1 MGSSSQSGHVLVGFC
16 YNPGLLEKATV
27 LEVKSHQVMVYSV
40 RSGCEFELVS
50 VYKGGKKKTH
60 SKAIL
65 LPIYLRAYAAS
76 GTSNVFY

>member
-1 MGSSSQSGHVLVGFC
+1 
-16 YNPGLLEKATV
+16 
-27 LEVKSHQVMVYSV
+27 MVYSV

-50 VYKGGKKKTH
+50 VYKGGKKTH

-65 LPIYLRAYAAS
+65 LLIYLRAYAAS

>member
-1 MGSSSQSGHVLVGFC
+1 MGSSSQSGHVLVGSC
-16 YNPGLLEKATV
+16 YNPGLLEKMTV